1 MVLIVDDI
9 LKIPLTLSMKVLEE
23 ISNQV
28 DEELLNTEE
37 AVRNKRLEI
46 QWQYETGQMEKEEWE
61 RTSESLKQ
69 RLLEIRGELNE
80 SEKND

>member
-61 RTSESLKQ
+61 KTSESLKQ

>member
-61 RTSESLKQ
+61 KTSESLKQ
-69 RLLEIRGELNE
+69 RLLEIRDE
-80 SEKND
+80 